1 MNSIYKLSID
11 FSIVLFFFFLIFLIQ
26 FSHPNILRLYTY
38 FHDDKRIYFALELAS
53 EGELYRHLQTSPN
66 GRFPEDRSARYTY
79 QVADALHYCHLN
91 NVIHRDL
98 KPENIL
104 LSVNDQVKL
113 SDFGWSIHTSSTSRR
128 TMCGT
133 LDYLPPEM

>member
-1 MNSIYKLSID
+1 MFIR
-11 FSIVLFFFFLIFLIQ
+11 
-26 FSHPNILRLYTY
+26 HPNILRLYTY
-38 FHDDKRIYFALELAS
+38 FHDDKRIFLALELAS
-53 EGELYRHLQTSPN
+53 DGELYRHLQCSPHS
-66 GRFPEDRSARYTY
+66 RFPEDRSARYTY

-98 KPENIL
+98 KPENLL

-113 SDFGWSIHTSSTSRR
+113 SDFGWSVHTSSTTRR

-133 LDYLPPEM
+133 LDYLPPEMQVKNGFLTISLIIQLRFSRI